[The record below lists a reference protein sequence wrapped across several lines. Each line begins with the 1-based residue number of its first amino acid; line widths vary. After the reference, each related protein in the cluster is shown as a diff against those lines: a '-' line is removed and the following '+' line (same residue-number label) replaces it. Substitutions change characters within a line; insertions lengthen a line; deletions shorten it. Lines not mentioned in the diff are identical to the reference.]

1 MRTPHVAPSA
11 AYESDERSP
20 ATYTILIED
29 ERDDCGSVTTWTF
42 PKGFPQSTGLAVVA
56 KVDTALGATEA
67 VAAVELHASH
77 REAVKAYLSDGKLV
91 IDTRGVDLK
100 RNDLTGLYELAL

>member
-29 ERDDCGSVTTWTF
+29 ERD
-42 PKGFPQSTGLAVVA
+42 
-56 KVDTALGATEA
+56 
-67 VAAVELHASH
+67 
-77 REAVKAYLSDGKLV
+77 
-91 IDTRGVDLK
+91 
-100 RNDLTGLYELAL
+100 